1 MRGDAAACRRSS
13 CGSSWPSHGHDVAAD
28 VDPIIAAS
36 LAVGDIP
43 IIVAV
48 VVVVV
53 AVGPAEALLVAMAY
67 PFLFKGFVIP
77 LVVLLPP

>member
-1 MRGDAAACRRSS
+1 
-13 CGSSWPSHGHDVAAD
+13 
-28 VDPIIAAS
+28 
-36 LAVGDIP
+36 VGDIP
-43 IIVAV
+43 IIVAVVV

-77 LVVLLPP
+77 LVLLLPP